1 MKILIVGAGIAG
13 SGAAYMLAQDGH
25 DVRVVDAVAEP
36 HSGGYLL
43 QFDRTA
49 VQMMRQIGAV
59 DVVNELSAP
68 SSKVTVFRGHKRLTT
83 LQLDGYRLAR
93 RGDLVGAISRYAAET
108 VSMQFGRELTGI
120 ENTLDGAVAHF
131 ADGNREHF
139 DLIIGADGLNSTVRK
154 LAVEVDRPFLYE
166 NGRQNVWVDV
176 SGRIDDT
183 DQAAI
188 LLGGGLAAQVFPYP
202 DRDEM
207 LVLTSFN
214 LGRGRHDPATLLPR
228 VAQLLTN
235 AGPVFAAFVE
245 QVRHA
250 PVDSVRLTRFA
261 QVRAPRWHAR
271 NVVLLGDAAHCID
284 PLSGA
289 GAHGGLV
296 GAAIF
301 TEELRR
307 TPRDIAG
314 AATRYRRRLQP
325 FVRSTQLLTAGLL
338 ERATARGIRQ
348 RIAADRSLLGAAL
361 NARRADVPAAPAP
374 RRTAHRAETEEM

>member
-13 SGAAYMLAQDGH
+13 SGVAYMLAHDGH
-25 DVRVVDAVAEP
+25 DVRVVDAVDEP

-49 VQMMRQIGAV
+49 VQMMRQIGAL
-59 DVVNELSAP
+59 DIVNDLSAP
-68 SSKVTVFRGHKRLTT
+68 SSKVTVLRDHKTLTT
-83 LQLDGYRLAR
+83 MQLHGYRLAR
-93 RGDLVGAISRYAAET
+93 RGDLVGAISRYAAT
-108 VSMQFGRELTGI
+108 VVPMHFGRNLTGI
-120 ENTLDGAVAHF
+120 ENALDGVIAHF
-131 ADGNREHF
+131 ADGSEEDF

-154 LAVEVDRPFLYE
+154 LALEVDRPFLYE

-176 SGRIDDT
+176 SGRIDGT

-214 LGRGRHDPATLLPR
+214 LGPGRHDRTTLLPR
-228 VAQLLTN
+228 VAQLLTK
-235 AGPVFAAFVE
+235 AGPLFAPFAE
-245 QVRHA
+245 QVREA
-250 PVDSVRLTRFA
+250 PAESVRLTRFA

-271 NVVLLGDAAHCID
+271 NVVLIGDAAHCID

-314 AATRYRRRLQP
+314 AATRYRRRLRP
-325 FVRSTQLLTAGLL
+325 FVRCAQLLTAGLL
-338 ERATARGIRQ
+338 ERSTARGIRQ
-348 RIAADRSLLGAAL
+348 RLAADRSLLGAAL
-361 NARRADVPAAPAP
+361 NARRADVP
-374 RRTAHRAETEEM
+374 RRTYTTHDRRQD

>member
-13 SGAAYMLAQDGH
+13 SGAAHMLAHDGH
-25 DVRVVDAVAEP
+25 DVRVVDAVDAP
-36 HSGGYLL
+36 YSGGYLL

-49 VQMMRQIGAV
+49 VQMMHQIGAQ
-59 DVVNELSAP
+59 DVVDELSAP
-68 SSKVTVFRGHKRLTT
+68 SSKVTVLRGEKVLTT

-108 VSMQFGRELTGI
+108 VPMHFGRKLTGI
-120 ENTLDGAVAHF
+120 EHTLDSVTAHF
-131 ADGNREHF
+131 ADGSSENF

-154 LAVEVDRPFLYE
+154 LTLEVDRSYMYE

-176 SGRIDDT
+176 PGRIDGT
-183 DQAAI
+183 EKAAI
-188 LLGGGLAAQVFPYP
+188 LLSGGLAAQVFPYP

-214 LGRGRHDPATLLPR
+214 LGPGRHDSSELLPR
-228 VAQLLTN
+228 AAQLLAG
-235 AGPVFAAFVE
+235 AGPTLAPFVE
-245 QVRHA
+245 HVRNA
-250 PVDSVRLTRFA
+250 SPDDVRVTRFA

-296 GAAIF
+296 GAAIL
-301 TEELRR
+301 TQELRR
-307 TPRDIAG
+307 SPHDISG
-314 AATRYRRRLQP
+314 AATRYRARLRP
-325 FVRSTQLLTAGLL
+325 FVRSAQLLTAGLL
-338 ERATARGIRQ
+338 ERATARGIGQ
-348 RIAADRSLLGAAL
+348 RLAADRSLLGAAL
-361 NARRADVPAAPAP
+361 SVRRADVP
-374 RRTAHRAETEEM
+374 RRTYTSRPRPQG